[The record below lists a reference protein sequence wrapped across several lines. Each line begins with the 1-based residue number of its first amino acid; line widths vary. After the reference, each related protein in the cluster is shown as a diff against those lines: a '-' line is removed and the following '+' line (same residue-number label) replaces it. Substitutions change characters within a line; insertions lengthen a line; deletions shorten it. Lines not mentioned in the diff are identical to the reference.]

1 MNVLSWFLYL
11 LPDSLLLW
19 IFYGL
24 FFAGITLIVAS
35 WFVTFIPMINKYRF
49 PTQVIGILVF
59 GLGSYLL
66 GGLGVEQVWRE
77 RVSELEEKVRVA
89 ESKSAEVNTKVQEKI
104 VYRDKIIKDTQ
115 VVVQEK
121 IKEVEKVIDAQCK
134 ITDDTVNILN
144 QAAQDP
150 VKKGK
155 K

>member
-11 LPDSLLLW
+11 LPDSILTW
-19 IFYGL
+19 VFYAL

-35 WFVTFIPMINKYRF
+35 WFVTFIPLINKYRF

-59 GLGSYLL
+59 GIGSYLL
-66 GGLGVEQVWRE
+66 GGLGVEKVWRE
-77 RVSELEEKVRVA
+77 RVAELEKKVA
-89 ESKSAEVNTKVQEKI
+89 EAQEKSVQVNTQIQEKI
-104 VYRDKIIKDTQ
+104 VYRDRIIKDTQ

-150 VKKGK
+150 VKRGK

>member
-11 LPDSLLLW
+11 LPDSLLTW

-24 FFAGITLIVAS
+24 FFAGIALIVAS

-66 GGLGVEQVWRE
+66 GGLGVEKVWRE

-89 ESKSAEVNTKVQEKI
+89 EEKSTQVNTQIQEKI